1 MTILRLIMD
10 EEYKKLLI
18 ENFINYL
25 EREEIELISIFPI
38 PFEIIANAW
47 LEATRQ
53 ADERNSIK

>member
-18 ENFINYL
+18 ENFINWLTNESMFEKTDTL
-25 EREEIELISIFPI
+25 E
-38 PFEIIANAW
+38 IARMKAAW

-53 ADERNSIK
+53 ADIRNSIK